1 MKIIN
6 VHVKIH
12 FLIIKMNA
20 NNVIKNVLHVMDK
33 KIIIVIHVYLVKNL
47 YLINAVIKVIKK
59 NIFK

>member
-1 MKIIN
+1 MKMIN

-47 YLINAVIKVIKK
+47 YLINAVFKVIKK
-59 NIFK
+59 IF